1 MSRRAMNS
9 TVYLTVA
16 ALMAMLSACAV
27 GPDYRAPRPAV
38 PDAFNAAPALVPAS
52 AKNASPEA
60 AAKGAGAAIDAAA
73 WWRSFGDPELDSL
86 VERAIRSNPD
96 IEIALYRL
104 QEARTQ
110 EAVVM
115 GRAMPEAGA
124 SAAQGYGTGSDVT
137 RGRVAPPLTAA
148 SDSSGLRHI
157 EQVMGFDAGWE
168 IDVFGRY
175 RREIAASRY
184 DTQAAAEVRNAVLV
198 TVVADVVRAY
208 LDMRGLQM
216 ELAAAGRGVDT
227 ARQTLDFVRARYE
240 GGFTNALDLTLAQRE
255 LATLRAR
262 LAPLAARVSAAHYT
276 IAVLLGQYPETLVK
290 ELESPRVI
298 PPISP
303 QVQAGLPLHLLQR
316 RSDIREAERR
326 LAAATAR
333 IGVATAELFPHL
345 ALTGAAGGQYPG
357 LASPG
362 GGHIWSAG
370 PSAFWSFLDFGT
382 LDALVDIADLRT
394 REQLVVYRATVINA
408 VREVD
413 TAISAYT
420 AQRDRLDNLG
430 DALVASQ
437 QAEGYASERYKR
449 GLTDFLNVLD
459 AQRQEYDLEDQ
470 YAAAQTA
477 TADAFVALYK
487 ALGGGWENYQSIPPI
502 RRPQPAIVAAFTR
515 LFRTPVDP
523 QR

>member
-1 MSRRAMNS
+1 MFRSAMDP
-9 TVYLTVA
+9 VRCLTVA
-16 ALMAMLSACAV
+16 ALAAMLSACAV
-27 GPDYRAPRPAV
+27 GPDYHAPRLAV
-38 PDAFNAAPALVPAS
+38 PEAFDAAPAPAP
-52 AKNASPEA
+52 AVGKSPA
-60 AAKGAGAAIDAAA
+60 AAIDARA

-96 IEIALYRL
+96 IEIALDRL

-124 SAAQGYGTGSDVT
+124 SAAQGYGTGSDLT

-148 SDSSGLRHI
+148 TDSSGLHHI
-157 EQVMGFDAGWE
+157 EEAAGFDAGWE

-175 RREIAASRY
+175 RREIEASRY
-184 DTQAAAEVRNAVLV
+184 DAQAAAEARDGVLV
-198 TVVADVVRAY
+198 TVVADVVRVY

-216 ELAAAGRGVDT
+216 ELAAALRGVDT

-262 LAPLAARVSAAHYT
+262 LAPLAARVRAAHYT
-276 IAVLLGQYPETLVK
+276 IAVLLGQYPEALAG

-298 PPISP
+298 PPIP
-303 QVQAGLPLHLLQR
+303 PLVQAGLPLDLLQR
-316 RSDIREAERR
+316 RPDIREAERR

-345 ALTGAAGGQYPG
+345 ALTAAVGVQNPG
-357 LASPG
+357 LAASPG
-362 GGHIWSAG
+362 GGNIWSAG
-370 PSAFWSFLDFGT
+370 PSAFWNFLDFGT

-413 TAISAYT
+413 AAISAYT
-420 AQRDRLDNLG
+420 AQRDRLNNLG
-430 DALVASQ
+430 DALAASR
-437 QAEGYASERYKR
+437 QAEGYASERYRR

-470 YAAAQTA
+470 YAAAQSA
-477 TADAFVALYK
+477 TADAFVTLYK
-487 ALGGGWENYQSIPPI
+487 ALGGGWENYRSIPPI

-515 LFRTPVDP
+515 LFRAPVDP
-523 QR
+523 QK